1 MKDRNRQQTVVVT
14 FRVTPEVKKMLEFDA
29 EKSML
34 SLSGLI
40 KYRVCGDAAYSMPT
54 RQARIPADLEA
65 LRKLLGA
72 TNKVG
77 SNINQIA
84 KRMNSTDNYQIEKVR
99 LKAIK
104 YTLIEIKNSLV
115 QALGVKTR

>member
-14 FRVTPEVKKMLEFDA
+14 FRVTPEIKKMLEFDA

-40 KYRVCGDAAYSMPT
+40 KYRTCGDAAYSMPT
-54 RQARIPADLEA
+54 RQARIPADIEI

-72 TNKVG
+72 INKVG

-84 KRMNSTDNYQIEKVR
+84 KVMNSSGNYRIEKVK

-104 YTLIEIKNSLV
+104 YILIEIKNLLIR
-115 QALGVKTR
+115 ALGVKTR